1 MRMRA
6 NDRGSIPMA
15 LLVVLVGASFGALL
29 LPMLLTQMSSTRF
42 EVSRVH
48 SLNAAQAGIDV
59 ALGMVRSATTI
70 DLSRPDAPGDPAKLP
85 CNPVTKP
92 IVGTANQLGG
102 GVGSGAYTAT
112 IAYYAV
118 GNPAAHSD
126 DPTWLNNDMM
136 QCVDG
141 YGTYDGTLNTVV
153 PSFALITS
161 TGTDGPSGN
170 GVSPGRTLQTTYV
183 FSTTNANF
191 RGDIIPFV
199 TGMRNNVP
207 LCLDAGSSP
216 WANGT
221 QPTLQTCPAAAPL
234 GSPPTLVPASQ
245 SWFWRTDNTIQLVQS
260 VGTSHPN
267 GVCLTTP
274 GNYWIGTSITI
285 SDCGPLGTPDP
296 HQIWGNDYNRR
307 IQGGLDSC
315 VTPMGRWP
323 GFWGLPTGSYPPDV
337 GSILQPQPCA
347 LFLLPD
353 YQKTDPKPNVGY
365 GGAGFSTNQLA
376 VGGVFSQ
383 CLDLPGVLLGF
394 LPGVL
399 PALGVLP
406 LAPGGNNFLSVN
418 PCKSGTGFTTALW
431 TQQFTPDNPP
441 TDLPAKGKYVLQF
454 PFGLRFFLTSTGQ
467 EGSYVTDSFHDCS
480 ETPQIFCTTGTIL
493 PDQVQWTY
501 YGTKDATGKTL
512 PYSDRYTL
520 HDFHNN
526 CLAPGAPY
534 INSFTSYTTVV
545 SAKCDG
551 TTSQKW
557 NGDPNLVLNKVENTV
572 ELPFTASAAPF
583 TVPAGP

>member
-1 MRMRA
+1 MRA

-15 LLVVLVGASFGALL
+15 MLVMLVGASFGAML

-118 GNPAAHSD
+118 GDPAAHSN
-126 DPTWLNNDMM
+126 DPTWLNDNMM

-141 YGTYDGTLNTVV
+141 YGTYDGTLGTAV

-170 GVSPGRTLQTTYV
+170 GASPGRTLQTTYV

-191 RGDIIPFV
+191 RGDVIPFV
-199 TGMRNNVP
+199 LGANAP

-216 WANGT
+216 WANNGT
-221 QPTLQTCPAAAPL
+221 QPTLQACPAPAPL
-234 GSPPTLVPASQ
+234 GSPPTLVPAGQ

-274 GNYWIGTSITI
+274 DYYSIGSSITI
-285 SDCGPLGTPDP
+285 SDCGPLGTPDN
-296 HQIWGNDYNRR
+296 HQIWGSDSNRR

-315 VTPMGRWP
+315 VTPMGWWWP
-323 GFWGLPTGSYPPDV
+323 GFWYLPSLAYPPIV
-337 GSILQPQPCA
+337 GSILRLQFCA
-347 LFLLPD
+347 GVSPD

-376 VGGVFSQ
+376 VGGIFSQ
-383 CLDLPGVLLGF
+383 CLDVPREW
-394 LPGVL
+394 

-406 LAPGGNNFLSVN
+406 GTPGGNNFLGVY
-418 PCKSGTGFTTALW
+418 PCKRGNGLTTVPW
-431 TQQFTPDNPP
+431 NQQFTPDNPP
-441 TDLPAKGKYVLQF
+441 TDLPATGKYVVYYPLNVF
-454 PFGLRFFLTSTGQ
+454 NIGKYFLTSTGVA
-467 EGSYVTDSFHDCS
+467 GSYVTDSFHDCS
-480 ETPQIFCTTGTIL
+480 ESPQIFCTTGTID
-493 PDQVQWTY
+493 PKQVKWTY

-512 PYSDRYTL
+512 PYTDRYTL
-520 HDFHNN
+520 RDFNGL
-526 CLAPGAPY
+526 CMAPGPPY
-534 INSFTSYTTVV
+534 IVSNTAYTTVI
-545 SAKCDG
+545 SAVCDG
-551 TTSQKW
+551 TPNQKW
-557 NGDPNLVLNKVENTV
+557 NADPNVVLNKVENTV